1 MSQALFHS
9 DKWKKRVHAL
19 RYFWDSI
26 KSKAYWRYVLVS
38 PSGFGTYL
46 AVFGAFNVVIGSL
59 DFFNIYTRD
68 KYAAWAFPL
77 LLVASLVFSILFLRR
92 PVNSIEIK
100 IPQRD
105 YSIEVKIDDLFEFTG
120 AVMISTNTEFECDVA
135 DKKIAVDSLQGQF
148 TARYF
153 AGSQTDLI
161 DKVNQQLENIDGSA
175 PYPMGTTV
183 PVTTHGKTFYFTVMA
198 ELNDQGNASTTRS
211 HVTEALKGLWAHVR
225 NFGELQELAVP
236 VIGTARGRLKASRKK
251 MISIIAES
259 FFDASADHKV
269 SDKLVIV
276 VRPEDAS
283 KFKLNLYEVK
293 DHLDHV
299 LSV

>member
-1 MSQALFHS
+1 MLRSQSVRLIRWFN
-9 DKWKKRVHAL
+9 KL

-26 KSKAYWRYVLVS
+26 TSKAYWRYVLFS
-38 PSGFGTYL
+38 RSGIGAYL
-46 AVFGAFNVVIGSL
+46 AVFGAFNLIIGAL
-59 DFFNIYTRD
+59 DFFNLYTRD
-68 KYAAWAFPL
+68 RYAAWAIWAL
-77 LLVASLVFSILFLRR
+77 LAASGVFSILFLRR

-105 YSIEVKIDDLFEFTG
+105 YSIEVRIDDLFEFTG

-135 DKKIAVDSLQGQF
+135 GKKIAVDSLQGQF

-153 AGSQTDLI
+153 TGNQTDLI
-161 DKVNQQLENIDGSA
+161 DEVNEQLENIDGSA

-183 PVTTHGKTFYFTVMA
+183 PVTTHGKTFYFTAMA
-198 ELNDQGNASTTRS
+198 ELNDRGNASTTRR
-211 HVTEALKGLWAHVR
+211 HVTKALKGLWAHVGKS
-225 NFGELQELAVP
+225 GELQELAVP
-236 VIGTARGRLKASRKK
+236 VIGTGRGRLKTPRKK

-259 FFDASADHKV
+259 FVDASADHKV

-276 VRPEDAS
+276 VRPEDGS

-293 DHLDHV
+293 NHLDHV